1 MSARTIRAVGA
12 VALACAAAAAG
23 CGSDDD
29 NATSTAA
36 TAAASKTAADP
47 AVVKLVPPE
56 VKAKGVVTVVLD
68 ATYAPAEFFA
78 EDGKTIIGMEPDL
91 VTAMAAKM
99 GLKVKLVNE
108 PFDGIIPG
116 LAAKKYDIG
125 ASSFSDTKEREKVVD
140 FVDVFKAAQSFYTKA
155 SGGTEITGIEDTCGK
170 KVAVQRG
177 SIEQDGLKAQAAK
190 CRAAGKP
197 APSVLSFVDQNSV
210 TLAVNSGR
218 AQLGF
223 ADQIISEYTI
233 KKSNGLLK
241 AVGTPID
248 PLPSGM
254 AVPKGSGLAEPML
267 AALKALMADDSY
279 LKILGK
285 WGLEDGAISGAAVKI
300 NGAVS

>member
-1 MSARTIRAVGA
+1 MPAWSSRVAGPL
-12 VALACAAAAAG
+12 ALACAVAAVG
-23 CGSDDD
+23 CGSNDDGS
-29 NATSTAA
+29 STAA
-36 TAAASKTAADP
+36 TAAPPKTSVDP
-47 AVVKLVPPE
+47 AVAKLVPSAI
-56 VKAKGVVTVVLD
+56 KAKGSLTVVLD

-91 VTAMAAKM
+91 LAAMGGKM

-125 ASSFSDTKEREKVVD
+125 ASSFTDTKEREKVVD

-155 SGGTEITGIEDTCGK
+155 SGGTDIGGIEDTCGK

-210 TLAVNSGR
+210 TLAVTSGR
-218 AQLGF
+218 SQLGF
-223 ADQIISEYTI
+223 ADQIISQYTV
-233 KKSNGLLK
+233 KKSNGQLK

-248 PLPSGM
+248 ALPSGM
-254 AVPKGSGLAEPML
+254 AVPKDSGLAEPLL
-267 AALKALMADDSY
+267 AALKAVMADGTY
-279 LKILGK
+279 MKILTK
-285 WGLEDGAISGAAVKI
+285 WGVQDGAISGDAVKI